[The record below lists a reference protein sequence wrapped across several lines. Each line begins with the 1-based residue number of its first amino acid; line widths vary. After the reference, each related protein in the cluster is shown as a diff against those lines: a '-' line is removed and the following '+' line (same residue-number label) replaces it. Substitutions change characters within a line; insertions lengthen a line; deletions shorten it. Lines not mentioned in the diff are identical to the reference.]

1 MCDMFLTLNSVYV
14 TGCLA
19 DNALFEVADNIRDV
33 LQSLEEFVKIL
44 SFGFLAIKRP
54 DKCLLLNTK
63 EQTTLK
69 I

>member
-44 SFGFLAIKRP
+44 SFGFLAIKCP